1 MAVMRAMTDN
11 TLLAALLSACNRARR
26 NIAFIIAPE
35 LRQAAIEAQ
44 VAQEQLQGHVVA
56 VEAAHQAAAAE
67 AQALRQELLQE
78 QAQSQAQVH
87 DLEQQLH
94 GFQAQVLALA
104 QARADDQAVMQ
115 AEVQANAEVS
125 PRSLDHWSN
134 SGKVERREWG
144 MVPWLQRA
152 LAHWWRLVL
161 VKRRKF
167 C

>member
-1 MAVMRAMTDN
+1 MS
-11 TLLAALLSACNRARR
+11 AAFLSGWANQAR
-26 NIAFIIAPE
+26 NGLGAIIAPE

-44 VAQEQLQGHVVA
+44 VALEQLQGHVVA

-87 DLEQQLH
+87 DLGQQLH

-134 SGKVERREWG
+134 SGKVERRE
-144 MVPWLQRA
+144 
-152 LAHWWRLVL
+152 
-161 VKRRKF
+161 
-167 C
+167 